1 MQMSTNTF
9 LKISPRASTLRHRL
23 GICYKDVRGE
33 EGRGGR
39 RREEEGEEIAD
50 WDRKTRYKKEKVR
63 TKSL

>member
-39 RREEEGEEIAD
+39 RREEEGEETAD
-50 WDRKTRYKKEKVR
+50 WDRKTR
-63 TKSL
+63 